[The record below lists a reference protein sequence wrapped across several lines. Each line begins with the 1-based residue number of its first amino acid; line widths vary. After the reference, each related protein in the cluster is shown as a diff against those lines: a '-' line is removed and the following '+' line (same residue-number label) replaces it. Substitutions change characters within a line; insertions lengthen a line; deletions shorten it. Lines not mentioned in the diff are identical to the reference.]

1 MQPKQITDLYQQLTA
16 NTISGWEIFQIL
28 LLNIMFLV
36 VIKFMFDTL
45 DHLAS
50 REKGKYQIKD
60 FINYSSIIGLVE
72 RLLYIIGFWTNNLQL
87 ITIVIAVKTIMR
99 FSSINENAQI
109 TDDSVDNSNHK
120 LTVEKYILGTMLN
133 LLLSLVIVFLYK

>member
-28 LLNIMFLV
+28 LLNIIFLV

-60 FINYSSIIGLVE
+60 FINYSSIIGIVE

-109 TDDSVDNSNHK
+109 TDDTVDNSNHK
-120 LTVEKYILGTMLN
+120 VTVEKYILGTMLN